1 MLPFNFLLKPPCHLQ
16 DLQHKYSM
24 QVQFSYSVAVIT
36 TEASYVKF
44 VWYLILLAKAA
55 NEKTKWFDKIYCK

>member
-1 MLPFNFLLKPPCHLQ
+1 
-16 DLQHKYSM
+16 M